1 MMFVLFSAERS
12 QDSEV
17 VMLSD
22 SNSTQ
27 DAFTDPAS
35 SQDSSHKPA
44 SGKASSSSSES
55 TTPVKDGQSASE
67 DTGTSG
73 GRRRTRFLFNRPF
86 CSSYSCK
93 SPGMFPPLRDFYLF
107 FKTNLPQLLQVGR
120 VL

>member
-1 MMFVLFSAERS
+1 MMFFFVLAERS

-27 DAFTDPAS
+27 DAFTDPTS

-55 TTPVKDGQSASE
+55 TTPVKDGVSASE
-67 DTGTSG
+67 DTGAPRAVSPVLC
-73 GRRRTRFLFNRPF
+73 RFSHISDGVF
-86 CSSYSCK
+86 C
-93 SPGMFPPLRDFYLF
+93 
-107 FKTNLPQLLQVGR
+107 VI
-120 VL
+120 

>member
-1 MMFVLFSAERS
+1 MQLAAWPVLFCLSFVGVVLAERS

-44 SGKASSSSSES
+44 SGKTSSSSSES
-55 TTPVKDGQSASE
+55 TTPVKDGQPASE
-67 DTGTSG
+67 DTGTEIQ
-73 GRRRTRFLFNRPF
+73 LI
-86 CSSYSCK
+86 K
-93 SPGMFPPLRDFYLF
+93 LRC
-107 FKTNLPQLLQVGR
+107 R
-120 VL
+120 M

>member
-1 MMFVLFSAERS
+1 MPFVFSVLAERS

-35 SQDSSHKPA
+35 SQDSSHKPV

-67 DTGTSG
+67 DTGTVSAG
-73 GRRRTRFLFNRPF
+73 
-86 CSSYSCK
+86 
-93 SPGMFPPLRDFYLF
+93 
-107 FKTNLPQLLQVGR
+107 
-120 VL
+120 

>member
-1 MMFVLFSAERS
+1 MPFVFSVLAERS

-35 SQDSSHKPA
+35 SQDSSHKPV

-67 DTGTSG
+67 DTGTVSAG
-73 GRRRTRFLFNRPF
+73 SARQRQHVDL
-86 CSSYSCK
+86 K
-93 SPGMFPPLRDFYLF
+93 SVHTCL
-107 FKTNLPQLLQVGR
+107 
-120 VL
+120 

>member
-1 MMFVLFSAERS
+1 MFVCVTERS

-35 SQDSSHKPA
+35 SQDSSHKMVFA
-44 SGKASSSSSES
+44 KASSSSSES
-55 TTPVKDGQSASE
+55 TTPVKEGHSTSE
-67 DTGTSG
+67 DT
-73 GRRRTRFLFNRPF
+73 RTF
-86 CSSYSCK
+86 
-93 SPGMFPPLRDFYLF
+93 
-107 FKTNLPQLLQVGR
+107 